1 MREQI
6 ANLVYPILSHGIS
19 IRDRLV
25 RGEGLDL
32 ATEQATLKGLLRSEL
47 EAKRISD
54 FGTDGADAGQSMSMS
69 RGDSGGGRRS
79 DAFFGI
85 RYALVCWLD
94 ELFTVDSPWAEKW
107 NERKLETTLYGTNDR
122 AWKFWEQAKQADA
135 RSGTDALETFYLC
148 VVLGFRGELRGQA
161 DKLQSWVRSCQVRIA
176 KGQKQEFPV
185 PPDRNVNT
193 HVPPLRGREKLQKM
207 VLALAVF
214 VLLFIPFLAFYV
226 VRTLVGP

>member
-6 ANLVYPILSHGIS
+6 ANLVYPTLSHGIL
-19 IRDRLV
+19 IRDRLS
-25 RGEGLDL
+25 RGERLDL
-32 ATEQATLKGLLRSEL
+32 TTEQATLKGLLRSDL

-54 FGTDGADAGQSMSMS
+54 FGSEGDASMSVS
-69 RGDSGGGRRS
+69 RVEGGRRS
-79 DAFFGI
+79 EAFFGI

-94 ELFTVDSPWAEKW
+94 ELFIVDSPWTEEW

-135 RSGTDALETFYLC
+135 RSGADALEVFYLC
-148 VVLGFRGELRGQA
+148 VMLGFRGEMRGQA
-161 DKLQSWVRSCQVRIA
+161 DKLQSWTRAMQVRIA
-176 KGQKQEFPV
+176 KGQKQEWPV
-185 PPDRNVNT
+185 PADRNVNT